1 MAAIN
6 LYERI
11 TPEVMQQLREQA
23 VRFNEG
29 RTTANGY
36 YAISMATPYRK
47 YYGLWRI
54 FNDGRIPLFVRTLSH
69 TFPMA
74 IERATT
80 LLRYCRTALTW
91 LDNSFFTPYYGIT
104 YDIVSFG
111 KYHGKHLAE
120 VYYIDPQ
127 YVLWL
132 ANRFE
137 PEKKQLQKLKELA
150 QSFAVV
156 HAELTPPKKREYHS
170 QSHYVGEKGEILKDL
185 HLKIIYVRL
194 QVDTYKPDFYI
205 DQFVLAVDDRNCRYS
220 FIVKAAARS
229 QTPKALSCYSLP
241 MHVGSEWTLHS
252 AKVLDHY
259 TSHGIQYTR
268 LGYLK
273 FAGQSK

>member
-1 MAAIN
+1 MA
-6 LYERI
+6 
-11 TPEVMQQLREQA
+11 
-23 VRFNEG
+23 
-29 RTTANGY
+29 
-36 YAISMATPYRK
+36 S
-47 YYGLWRI
+47 
-54 FNDGRIPLFVRTLSH
+54 
-69 TFPMA
+69 
-74 IERATT
+74 
-80 LLRYCRTALTW
+80 
-91 LDNSFFTPYYGIT
+91 
-104 YDIVSFG
+104 
-111 KYHGKHLAE
+111 